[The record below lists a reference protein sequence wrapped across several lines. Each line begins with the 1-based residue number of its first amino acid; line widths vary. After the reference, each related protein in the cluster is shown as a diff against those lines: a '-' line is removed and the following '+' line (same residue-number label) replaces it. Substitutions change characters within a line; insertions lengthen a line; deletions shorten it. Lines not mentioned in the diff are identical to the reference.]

1 MLNINELESR
11 WKRYRIKS
19 YIPHL
24 VIFVSTLIIVIL
36 SLTFFTSNKDQ
47 VDEMVSIKPLE
58 LPLKKAEIEPRE
70 KKETSEPIVQKEQT
84 VEPAHEVEKTQ
95 IVKHVT
101 KSSNEKKITLTPSLD
116 FMKSIN
122 RDALPYYTQSDEQT
136 PSQRENEELNE
147 NQEEGKSNNI
157 QENKIQI
164 QKEKSETISIKK
176 GTTQDDIQHVLKR
189 FKQNNNPALSLFV
202 AQKYYDLGDYHNSY
216 NYALITNEINNN
228 IEESWIIFTKS
239 LVKLGQKD
247 MAVKTLK
254 QYLEYSNSDKA
265 NRLLD
270 EIVSG
275 KFK

>member
-1 MLNINELESR
+1 MLNINELENR

-58 LPLKKAEIEPRE
+58 LPLKQAEVEPRE
-70 KKETSEPIVQKEQT
+70 KKETSEPIVQKEQR

-147 NQEEGKSNNI
+147 NQEESKSNNI

-164 QKEKSETISIKK
+164 QKEKSETISIKR

>member
-11 WKRYRIKS
+11 WKRYKIRS

-24 VIFVSTLIIVIL
+24 VIFVSTLIIVTL
-36 SLTFFTSNKDQ
+36 SLTFFTSNKVQ
-47 VDEMVSIKPLE
+47 KEEVVSIKPQE
-58 LPLKKAEIEPRE
+58 LPVKKVPTEP
-70 KKETSEPIVQKEQT
+70 KPKETLEPIAQKEEKVEPVQEVQKAQT
-84 VEPAHEVEKTQ
+84 VQHP
-95 IVKHVT
+95 T
-101 KSSNEKKITLTPSLD
+101 KSSQEKKITLTPSLD

-122 RDALPYYTQSDEQT
+122 RDALPYYTQSDDET
-136 PSQRENEELNE
+136 PPEKKNEALSHT
-147 NQEEGKSNNI
+147 QEESHSNDT

-164 QKEKSETISIKK
+164 KQEAPETINIKK

-247 MAVKTLK
+247 MAIKTLK
-254 QYLEYSNSDKA
+254 QYLEYSSSDKA
-265 NRLLD
+265 SRLLD

>member
-11 WKRYRIKS
+11 WKRYKIRS

-24 VIFVSTLIIVIL
+24 VIFVSTLIIVTL
-36 SLTFFTSNKDQ
+36 SLTFFTSNKVQ
-47 VDEMVSIKPLE
+47 KEEVISIKPQE
-58 LPLKKAEIEPRE
+58 LPVKKVQIEP
-70 KKETSEPIVQKEQT
+70 KPKETAEPIAQKEEQVEPVQEVQKAQT
-84 VEPAHEVEKTQ
+84 VQHPAKSTQ
-95 IVKHVT
+95 
-101 KSSNEKKITLTPSLD
+101 ERKITLTPSLD

-122 RDALPYYTQSDEQT
+122 RDALPYYTQSDDET
-136 PSQRENEELNE
+136 PSEKKNEALSQT
-147 NQEEGKSNNI
+147 QEESHSNDI

-164 QKEKSETISIKK
+164 KQEAPETINIKK

-247 MAVKTLK
+247 MAIKTLK

-265 NRLLD
+265 SRLLD